1 MRSDKTIIY
10 ILALLIF
17 LSCESDQSTNFADSG
32 GAGQGGSMTRFSI
45 QGNRMYV
52 VDHSAIKVFDISD
65 DNFSQIN
72 EVNAGFGLETIFAKG
87 EFLYLGANDAMYIY
101 SISDPNSPSFVFRY
115 SHIVSCDPVV
125 VQGNRAYV
133 TMRSGTFCNL
143 GSNALE
149 IIDITDPYSPKLI
162 ANYPMASP
170 HGLAVDNTTL
180 FICEGEEGLKVFDL
194 SNERDIMLKEH
205 LTEFFAYDI
214 IARQGVATITGDD
227 GIFQY
232 AYGDNTEM
240 QLLSKIP
247 VTREE
252 F

>member
-1 MRSDKTIIY
+1 
-10 ILALLIF
+10 
-17 LSCESDQSTNFADSG
+17 
-32 GAGQGGSMTRFSI
+32 MTRFSI

-52 VDHSAIKVFDISD
+52 VDHTAIKVFDISI
-65 DNFSQIN
+65 DNFRQVN
-72 EVNAGFGLETIFAKG
+72 EVEAGSGLETIFAKG
-87 EFLYLGANDAMYIY
+87 DYLYLGANDAMYIY
-101 SISDPNSPSFVFRY
+101 SIGNPDLPLFVFRY
-115 SHIVSCDPVV
+115 SHVVACDPVV

-143 GSNALE
+143 GSDALE
-149 IIDITDPYSPKLI
+149 IIDISDPYDPKLI
-162 ANYPMASP
+162 ANYPMESP
-170 HGLAVDNTTL
+170 HGLAVDNTKL
-180 FICEGEEGLKVFDL
+180 FICEGEHGLKVFDIAD
-194 SNERDIMLKEH
+194 ERHIKLEQE
-205 LTEFFAYDI
+205 LTDFFAYDI

-232 AYGDNTEM
+232 SYAANVEM